1 MQSSHLTLSASEA
14 ADGGWVELMRLA
26 AAFPLELLTF
36 GGAINPSTPGLGAI
50 ARPWVTA
57 VSYDD
62 VNDLV
67 DGAGDG
73 PLIGLGAGRSLATR

>member
-1 MQSSHLTLSASEA
+1 
-14 ADGGWVELMRLA
+14 MRLA

-36 GGAINPSTPGLGAI
+36 GGAINLSTPGMAAI
-50 ARPWVTA
+50 SRPRDA

-62 VNDLV
+62 VNDRV

>member
-1 MQSSHLTLSASEA
+1 MH
-14 ADGGWVELMRLA
+14 LA

-36 GGAINPSTPGLGAI
+36 GGAINPSAPGLAGI
-50 ARPWVTA
+50 AQPRAGA
-57 VSYDD
+57 VSYDL

-73 PLIGLGAGRSLATR
+73 PLIGLGVERSLATR